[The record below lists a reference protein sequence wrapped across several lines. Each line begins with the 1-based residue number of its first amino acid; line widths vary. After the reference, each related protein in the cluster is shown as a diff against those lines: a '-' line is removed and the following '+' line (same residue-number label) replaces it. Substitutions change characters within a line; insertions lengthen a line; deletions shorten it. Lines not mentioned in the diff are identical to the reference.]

1 MLMYLTLID
10 TEEEQSKFEKLYHRY
25 KKMMI
30 RAAYDILGEVSLAED
45 ATHEAFIRIA
55 DNMHKV
61 GEVESAR
68 TRNFMFTIVRNVA
81 KTIRANE
88 RKRVEMYEKLEEPAN
103 EDVELEVLRK
113 LSLENVV
120 RILDELPDIYKE
132 IVILYWLEDYSVA
145 EVAKFLN
152 VSPNTIKKR
161 ISRGRKIISEKLME
175 RGGDCRER

>member
-55 DNMHKV
+55 NNMHKV

-68 TRNFMFTIVRNVA
+68 TRKFIMVIVQNVA
-81 KTIRANE
+81 RTIRKNE
-88 RKRVEMYEKLEEPAN
+88 RKYVEMDETIEAASN
-103 EDVELEVLRK
+103 EDVELEILKK
-113 LSLENVV
+113 LSLESVV
-120 RILDELPDIYKE
+120 SLLDELPIIYKE

-175 RGGDCRER
+175 RGGDCHER

>member
-25 KKMMI
+25 KKMMM
-30 RAAYDILGEVSLAED
+30 RAAYNILGEVSLAED

-55 DNMHKV
+55 NNMYKV
-61 GEVESAR
+61 GEVESIR
-68 TRNFMFTIVRNVA
+68 TRNFIFTIVRNAA
-81 KTIRANE
+81 KTIRVNE
-88 RKRVEMYEKLEEPAN
+88 RKCVEMYEKLEVPPD
-103 EDVELEVLRK
+103 EDVELEVLKK

-120 RILDELPDIYKE
+120 RLLDELPDIYKE
-132 IVILYWLEDYSVA
+132 IAILYWLEDYTVA

-161 ISRGRKIISEKLME
+161 ISRGRKIISKKLME
-175 RGGDCRER
+175 RGGDCHER